1 MIKYKLF
8 LILSIIFVNVSTMF
22 SQTPRNSQEMI
33 VAGDAVRIQIWQLY
47 DNVSSKS
54 PISNLSS
61 DYKIDNRGYIYMPF
75 VGLVNVGN
83 KRPMQVE
90 ELIKKKYE
98 NLLTDPF
105 IYVRPLIR
113 VTIRGQVS
121 RPGSYRVDPQISF
134 WTLMEFAGGPTARAS
149 LKKMRVVRG
158 DRTVVDNLLQAF
170 ENAYSLSDLGIQ
182 SGDQVLIP
190 PKGGISIR
198 SVMSTLSFAAS
209 MALLIIRID
218 NLKK

>member
-1 MIKYKLF
+1 MKIKYKLF
-8 LILSIIFVNVSTMF
+8 LILFIILVSVYRVF
-22 SQTPRNSQEMI
+22 SQTPMNSQEMI

-47 DNVSSKS
+47 DNVNNKS

-75 VGLVNVGN
+75 VGLVQVGN
-83 KRPMQVE
+83 KRPKQVE

-121 RPGSYRVDPQISF
+121 KPGSYRVDPQISF
-134 WTLMEFAGGPTARAS
+134 WDLMEFAGGPTARAD
-149 LKKMRVVRG
+149 LKKMHVIRSDRKVVG
-158 DRTVVDNLLQAF
+158 NLLQAF
-170 ENAYSLSDLGIQ
+170 ESAYSLTDLGIQ
-182 SGDQVLIP
+182 SGDQVLVA

-198 SVMSTLSFAAS
+198 SVMNTLTFAAS

-218 NLKK
+218 NLK